1 MASKVAEVEQP
12 GACSP
17 QWLSVILASTA
28 GPSSHRRRLVD
39 NVFADKASL
48 RTAVAEYDANVN
60 AATTK
65 YGPIAGWDVSA
76 VTSMSGLFFGRGA
89 FNADINSW
97 DTSRVTSMQEMFK
110 VRSLTPFA
118 LLSRRSPVYLQEQMF
133 QMLHPRSYMPFF
145 RLAAGCGG
153 VQSAAEL
160 PFDTSQVTRMT
171 DMFRVRSARARPP
184 NATFSRGPSAC
195 ACRPTPSYALSP
207 SSRIE
212 ASARS
217 ILYQYTHHLLSG
229 RGLIQSAAEF
239 RYIKCH

>member
-1 MASKVAEVEQP
+1 VASKVAEVEQP

-97 DTSRVTSMQEMFK
+97 DTSRVTSMHGMFE

-160 PFDTSQVTRMT
+160 RHVPGHAHDGHVSGAFRACSASQRNLQS
-171 DMFRVRSARARPP
+171 RAICLCLSADPVLCPLA
-184 NATFSRGPSAC
+184 
-195 ACRPTPSYALSP
+195 
-207 SSRIE
+207 
-212 ASARS
+212 
-217 ILYQYTHHLLSG
+217 
-229 RGLIQSAAEF
+229 
-239 RYIKCH
+239 